1 MTKKSDEFYFE
12 IRFWVNKVEVKYL
25 NIITADSEE
34 MIKNLITRFIKAVKK
49 SGGKIV
55 NIEDEI
61 INKINEPRLRNE
73 ERIWRR
79 LVDACRRDTPNEFI
93 TVEEIVVD
101 KESETQTVNSHRLP
115 VYLRANFEDRE
126 YFSFEIQIIT
136 QLSLGELEFKV
147 VLPA

>member
-1 MTKKSDEFYFE
+1 MTKKSVEFYFE
-12 IRFWVNKVEVKYL
+12 IKFHVNKVKVEYL

-34 MIKNLITRFIKAVKK
+34 MIENLIARFEEAVKD
-49 SGGKIV
+49 SGGEKVKI
-55 NIEDEI
+55 E
-61 INKINEPRLRNE
+61 NKGKIKHQLIAKHRQQKVRD
-73 ERIWRR
+73 WRR
-79 LVDACRRDTPNEFI
+79 NKLGEI

-101 KESETQTVNSHRLP
+101 NESETQTVISHRLP

-126 YFSFEIQIIT
+126 YFSFEIKIIT